1 MNLHI
6 NASSVQIQREVQQVQ
21 QFKRAVRKREGIIWD
36 SWVLWVLVHDE
47 NGMPGSSGE
56 HLVLMS
62 REGEV
67 IPRSPASPRPFFLF
81 PTPLFLRGRASYCDP
96 HISAAVCSADIKTFG
111 ESEDKFADSL
121 LPTRNRCLTKPNS
134 FQSNFTF
141 TTNHKKKSRKTWK
154 NHILPAC
161 RLLRMFWLCTPAH
174 WISNETV
181 TMTSKAL

>member
-6 NASSVQIQREVQQVQ
+6 NASSVQIQREVQLVQ

-67 IPRSPASPRPFFLF
+67 IPRSPASPRPFFSFLLLSFSEGEPATVIRTF
-81 PTPLFLRGRASYCDP
+81 PQQFVQQTLKPLENLRTSSLIHCCQHA
-96 HISAAVCSADIKTFG
+96 IAV
-111 ESEDKFADSL
+111 
-121 LPTRNRCLTKPNS
+121 
-134 FQSNFTF
+134 
-141 TTNHKKKSRKTWK
+141 
-154 NHILPAC
+154 
-161 RLLRMFWLCTPAH
+161 
-174 WISNETV
+174 
-181 TMTSKAL
+181 